1 MTKPISHFRNSI
13 VGWFSRPSPSY
24 PRSIFLQKCFRL
36 PSQHIGIT
44 RCCCSFR
51 QDQSL
56 LACTSLKLTKNQ
68 TNVSRIP
75 DMTWSQNRPVR
86 NASTTNDVEGDKS
99 SQETVESNVTGSS
112 STTTAAAE
120 GIPKKIKKVTTL
132 SIASKKRRG
141 HKITMVT
148 AYDYPSAV
156 HVDRAGID
164 VVLVGD
170 SCAMVELGFETT
182 QVGCC
187 CMITLHFDS
196 IISDC

>member
-1 MTKPISHFRNSI
+1 
-13 VGWFSRPSPSY
+13 
-24 PRSIFLQKCFRL
+24 
-36 PSQHIGIT
+36 
-44 RCCCSFR
+44 
-51 QDQSL
+51 
-56 LACTSLKLTKNQ
+56 
-68 TNVSRIP
+68 
-75 DMTWSQNRPVR
+75 MTWSQNRPVR